1 MYILFSSNVLIQ
13 QNHRLSLGNYE
24 MPKSDLLYYIISCTC
39 HAKWCFQFNII
50 TDDICNSTKFCN
62 MVILITCFYRIVMYF
77 LSINFF
83 AITCILSEV
92 TKVTKFIEGD
102 AHLLEDEEIKRLL
115 QGGNSVY

>member
-1 MYILFSSNVLIQ
+1 
-13 QNHRLSLGNYE
+13 
-24 MPKSDLLYYIISCTC
+24 
-39 HAKWCFQFNII
+39 
-50 TDDICNSTKFCN
+50 
-62 MVILITCFYRIVMYF
+62 MYF